1 MFSKGMRMPSSIKKI
16 MVVDDSQAIL
26 LIMQAILSELGL
38 TNVTC
43 CNEAKQALQEVKR
56 SVQPYD
62 AIFTDLNM
70 PDMDGMEL
78 IRQLGEMKFSGAVA
92 IISEMDKKIID
103 LAANLARQCN
113 AHLIGNITKPVQLS
127 EVQRLLHKLESFILP
142 LNHTEEPLNESE
154 LLHAISHNQ
163 VIPFYQPK
171 VNRANKRVDSIEV
184 LARIISQPSGD
195 TVLPKRFIGSAE
207 NLDLINLITFQLFEK
222 ATEEFKSIRNEL
234 RHPVRLSFNLSPTQ
248 LNDPSCPDKL
258 ALILELNRLTPQD
271 IILEITEH
279 LPLETHAQF
288 ETINRLRIR
297 GFEISL
303 DDFGTGFTNLQQL
316 KSLPFTEIK
325 IDRSLVTHVD
335 SDRFS
340 QVIIDGLV
348 DIAQSEQVSIVAEG
362 VERIEELQYLDR
374 YKHSLLMQGFLICKP
389 KPKQEFI
396 RWIHSWLRMTNS
408 NS

>member
-1 MFSKGMRMPSSIKKI
+1 MAVQVNKI

-26 LIMQAILSELGL
+26 MVMKAILTELG
-38 TNVTC
+38 VMHISC
-43 CNEAKQALQEVKR
+43 CSSATQALQKI
-56 SVQPYD
+56 QQTPHQYD
-62 AIFTDLNM
+62 AVFTDLNM
-70 PDMDGMEL
+70 PEMDGMAL
-78 IRQLGEMKFSGAVA
+78 IKQLGELKYAGGVA
-92 IISEMDKKIID
+92 IISEMDNKIID

-113 AHLIGNITKPVQLS
+113 THLIGIIAKPVQLS
-127 EVQRLLHKLESFILP
+127 EVDRLLHKLESFIFP
-142 LNHTEEPLNESE
+142 LNNTEIPLNEAE

-163 VIPFYQPK
+163 ITPFYQPK
-171 VNRANKRVDSIEV
+171 VNRATKKISSIEV
-184 LARIISQPSGD
+184 LARIISED
-195 TVLPKRFIGSAE
+195 ERTMILPHRFIGVAE
-207 NLDLINLITFQLFEK
+207 SLDLINLITFQLFEK
-222 ATEEFKSIRNEL
+222 ATEEFKSIRSQL
-234 RHPVRLSFNLSPTQ
+234 CHPTRLAFNLSPKQ
-248 LNDPSCPDKL
+248 LNDTSSPDKL

-279 LPLETHAQF
+279 LPLVNNTQL

-303 DDFGTGFTNLQQL
+303 DDFGTGFTNLHQL

-325 IDRSLVTHVD
+325 IDRSLITHVE

-340 QVIIDGLV
+340 QVIIDSLV
-348 DIAQSEQVSIVAEG
+348 DIAQNERLSVVAEG
-362 VERIEELQYLDR
+362 VERIEELQYLER
-374 YKHSLLMQGFLICKP
+374 YKHSLLMQGFLICRP